1 MRAAHASGRT
11 LAVVPNPV
19 EEAAAV
25 RFRKTQSLNFL
36 DFVLLTVIIIKA
48 LRPDKGGIPRP
59 TPTRMTGFRRKHSN
73 IMLNRVRINSGT
85 PGSGSSP
92 LNSSRAKA
100 PAINIVQHI
109 SLGA

>member
-1 MRAAHASGRT
+1 
-11 LAVVPNPV
+11 
-19 EEAAAV
+19 
-25 RFRKTQSLNFL
+25 
-36 DFVLLTVIIIKA
+36 
-48 LRPDKGGIPRP
+48 
-59 TPTRMTGFRRKHSN
+59 MTGFRRKHSN